1 MFASVRDIETDIQ
14 ALNERFDEINKKYIN
29 LALLIENELIV
40 ELWDEFQ
47 SYKSGHRLDNDTI
60 LRKYEKEMKQML
72 N

>member
-60 LRKYEKEMKQML
+60 LSKYEKEIKQML